1 MEEVFD
7 EEVGVPYLT
16 PGQVPLQAA
25 AVLPF
30 LTPPPGAP
38 TFPRLYAASLGEEYI
53 DTSECVEYASSND
66 AGFVVKSCFVLV
78 GYGGVLC
85 GCLAD
90 SLELNEATAQCD
102 VTEPIEAKTHETRN
116 TDYSLDT
123 MTFIPFCLDDTLDP
137 VLGSL
142 LRIFTVVE
150 DPTWCLFVSHAKR
163 EENGSDC
170 ILHVKILRI
179 PSVAEADRLH
189 RALNSLVLHHFGGS
203 SENSICQSLMSV
215 EELFATARRYSDS
228 VVGEPAWDRLFSL
241 RLTNEEILC
250 IAKKMILSQPNLL
263 MEVTG
268 TKLEETP
275 PLAVAVRPEAFTN
288 EVKTEG
294 ESGGVKNAVALEEK
308 GAVAQQREV
317 LRELA
322 SVRAQYRA
330 VLREGNELMAR
341 IGEEECRWNKIEMHR
356 EEEQR
361 KRKEHPAALPSEHNE
376 HIRKNVCALEAP
388 QQKREKE
395 KEKEKEKE
403 EESSQATA
411 RAVMAG
417 KKRKKTGKG
426 SRGGGG
432 SDKKFASTSN
442 VTSREVQ
449 LQKVRADNTA
459 LRRLIEKLTHEL
471 KEEEQT
477 MENLSSD
484 LRGFMGDINK
494 LEKAKLLLTVE
505 HSMLMNATALLQR
518 SLRDQKEK
526 LRQEQEAA
534 AAEQRE
540 ISRRLLVQQERT
552 KKSLYEKNGTTALLH
567 RLKTTLSK

>member
-1 MEEVFD
+1 MDEVLD

-30 LTPPPGAP
+30 LTPPAGAP

-53 DTSECVEYASSND
+53 DTAECVEYASSND
-66 AGFVVKSCFVLV
+66 AGFMVKSCFVLV

-90 SLELNEATAQCD
+90 SLEPNEPTAQRNL
-102 VTEPIEAKTHETRN
+102 TELLEAKINVTRN

-123 MTFIPFCLDDTLDP
+123 ITFIPFFPDDTLDP

-142 LRIFTVVE
+142 LRIFSVVE

-179 PSVAEADRLH
+179 PIVAEADRLH
-189 RALNSLVLHHFGGS
+189 RALNSLVLHHCGGPN
-203 SENSICQSLMSV
+203 ENSICRSLMSV
-215 EELFATARRYSDS
+215 EELFATARKYSDC
-228 VVGEPAWDRLFSL
+228 VVAGPAWDRLFSL
-241 RLTNEEILC
+241 RLTNEEIFC
-250 IAKKMILSQPNLL
+250 IAKKMILSQPTFL
-263 MEVTG
+263 MDANG
-268 TKLEETP
+268 TKLEEIP
-275 PLAVAVRPEAFTN
+275 PLAVAVRIEAFTN
-288 EVKTEG
+288 VPKSEG
-294 ESGGVKNAVALEEK
+294 ESGGVEKAVALEEK
-308 GAVAQQREV
+308 GTTAQKSEV

-330 VLREGNELMAR
+330 VLREGNDLMAC
-341 IGEEECRWNKIEMHR
+341 IDEEEHRWNKIEMHR

-361 KRKEHPAALPSEHNE
+361 KRKEHPAAPPSEHDE
-376 HIRKNVCALEAP
+376 HIRKNVCALETL

-395 KEKEKEKE
+395 EEEEE
-403 EESSQATA
+403 EESAQATA
-411 RAVMAG
+411 RALMAE

-426 SRGGGG
+426 TRGSGG
-432 SDKKFASTSN
+432 SDKKFASTSKEAEIRN
-442 VTSREVQ
+442 
-449 LQKVRADNTA
+449 VRAHNTA
-459 LRRLIEKLTHEL
+459 LRRLLEKLAHEL

-477 MENLSSD
+477 MENLSID
-484 LRGFMGDINK
+484 LRGFMSDINK

-505 HSMLMNATALLQR
+505 HGMLMNTTARLQQ

-552 KKSLYEKNGTTALLH
+552 KKSLHEKNGTTELLH
-567 RLKTTLSK
+567 RLKTNLSK